1 MKQKTKKLLQLSFS
15 LGFLATTALVA
26 TSCNDPKT
34 VTPKPSKP
42 NPMQPGNGSGSGTE
56 TTTPGTGETMQPG
69 NGSGSGTGTTTP
81 DNSEA
86 KNQLKALIDKEND
99 NLALYADYSMI
110 KSALVAAYTA
120 AKEVNSKSDATK
132 DELTDAKTALEAA
145 VNKAKTDKT
154 DFDSKNTSLV
164 SAYTALKDKLT
175 SKESDLAM
183 ITDDKYLPIKNHL
196 TNLYNQASTIIS
208 NTLQANPM
216 PVEENLTQ
224 LKTNIE
230 SVISELNEEKTNI
243 DQYSNFKLFTVDNS
257 NFKGDLKYNKQPSDS
272 QSLVGFS
279 SDFDN
284 SAADNQWRYAKRI
297 IKNITPANESFQH
310 TNVSW
315 IYSLD
320 SQDNAQTP
328 GSYDI
333 SFKYYG
339 GSTAKLYFPYK
350 ASKNSDTQMD
360 GTSNNKLSLKY
371 KLNGGDFVNIDVSNA
386 KVDSIE
392 VAEVNLDKLNFGENV
407 ISFSTEMNKT
417 APMIGNI
424 YISSSD
430 ANKNEI
436 LNNIFGNKKD
446 EHNPNKI
453 TVNFVEGYALGNK
466 AYGVTSPT
474 ILTKL
479 NGKLDEDT
487 MNKDYYLIGYLGKGA
502 SNNNNED
509 SNIRY
514 YTFYVNA
521 PQAGMYEISGIYNSG
536 DPDRGLSFSKDRL
549 NNTDSNSKVIFTTP
563 KHGEWNQNKLKSFN
577 DQSKTLQLTE
587 GLNKII
593 VSGKEN
599 NKDAP
604 NLGNVTFTLKEAVA
618 PAGESNK

>member
-26 TSCNDPKT
+26 TSCNQPKT
-34 VTPKPSKP
+34 VTPKPT
-42 NPMQPGNGSGSGTE
+42 NPMQPGNGSGAE
-56 TTTPGTGETMQPG
+56 TTTPGSGETMQPG
-69 NGSGSGTGTTTP
+69 NGSGSGTTTP

-86 KNQLKALIDKEND
+86 KNQLDIVINAKDA
-99 NLALYADYSMI
+99 NLALYSDYSMI
-110 KSALVAAYTA
+110 KSELTKAYEA
-120 AKEVNSKSDATK
+120 AKSVSDKTNASKE
-132 DELTDAKTALEAA
+132 ELASAKTTLEVAI
-145 VNKAKTDKT
+145 NKAKTDKT
-154 DFDSKNTSLV
+154 DFDSKNTNLV

-196 TNLYNQASTIIS
+196 DNLYNQVSTIIS
-208 NTLQANPM
+208 NTLQADPK
-216 PVEENLTQ
+216 PSEENLTQ

-230 SVISELNEEKTNI
+230 SVINKLDEEKDNI
-243 DQYSNFKLFTVDNS
+243 NQYSNFKLFAIDNN
-257 NFKGDLKYNKQPSDS
+257 NFKGDLKYNKQPLDS

-284 SAADNQWRYAKRI
+284 SVPDNQWRYAKRI
-297 IKNITPANESFQH
+297 IKNITPANESFKH

-320 SQDNAQTP
+320 SQDNAQTL

-333 SFKYYG
+333 TFKYYG
-339 GSTAKLYFPYK
+339 GPSAKLYFPYK
-350 ASKNSDTQMD
+350 ASKNSDTQMN

-386 KVDSIE
+386 KVDSID
-392 VAEVNLDKLNFGENV
+392 VAEVNLDNLNFGENV

-430 ANKNEI
+430 ADKNGI
-436 LNNIFGNKKD
+436 LNDIFGNKKD

-466 AYGVTSPT
+466 AYGVSEAT

-479 NGKLDEDT
+479 NGKLDEDV
-487 MNKDYYLIGYLGKGA
+487 MSKDYYLIGYLGKGA
-502 SNNNNED
+502 SNNNNQD

-521 PQAGMYEISGIYNSG
+521 PKAGMYEISGIYNSG
-536 DPDRGLSFSKDRL
+536 ENRSLSFSKDRL
-549 NNTDSNSKVIFTTP
+549 NNTESNSKAVFTTP
-563 KHGEWNQNKLKSFN
+563 KHGEWDQNKLKTFN
-577 DQSKTLQLTE
+577 AQNNKVDNQPTKLQLTK

-599 NKDAP
+599 NNMAP
-604 NLGNVTFTLKEAVA
+604 NLGNVTFTFKETVA
-618 PAGESNK
+618 PTGGGNA